1 MLKKLA
7 KFTKAVLGGALSII
21 GIGGLTS
28 SCDDGETSSTTSSQ
42 YTYEQLQ
49 ACGDPSNA
57 DFSECLENYKEDP
70 CKGDECV
77 VADHGMPS
85 CEYYNPTEDPDGTCA
100 KYQYDCDEDG
110 YNECLENY
118 KEDPCKGDECV
129 VADYGMPSC
138 EYYNPAEDPER
149 NCAKYEYDCDN
160 DGYDKCIKD
169 NYTK

>member
-70 CKGDECV
+70 CANNTCL
-77 VADHGMPS
+77 AAYGMPM
-85 CEYYNPTEDPDGTCA
+85 CEYYDPAEDPEGTCA
-100 KYQYDCDEDG
+100 KYQFDCDKDG

-149 NCAKYEYDCDN
+149 NCAKYQYDCDN